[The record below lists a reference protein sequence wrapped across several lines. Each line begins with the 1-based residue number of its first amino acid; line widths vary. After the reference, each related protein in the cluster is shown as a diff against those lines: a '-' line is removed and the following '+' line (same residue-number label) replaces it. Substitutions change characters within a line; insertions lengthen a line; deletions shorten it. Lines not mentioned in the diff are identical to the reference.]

1 MKKKKWL
8 AMLLTVAM
16 VITMIPATVFAEG
29 SGEWGSDY
37 DDATEF
43 TISNEEELRAFSA
56 MVNEGKDFED
66 KTVKL
71 ANNITMSDENWI
83 PIGGSKSNSSAC
95 FAGIFDGQH
104 FVISGLSLK
113 IMGPQDNI
121 ALDTTG
127 AGLFGRVSGTV
138 KDVALN
144 ELDMCAPSTIG
155 SIASRLLNGAIV
167 SGCSVQG
174 TLSGVEYNGTFRG
187 NYMGG
192 IAGKISSNTTVKDCI
207 SNVTITSADYSGG
220 IAGATDTTCENVC
233 IENCVNEAVINGEI
247 GVGGII
253 GDADGRYK
261 QSVNLLNCTNKGAVN
276 GGSYHVGGIVGTAN
290 GTAISGCTNEG
301 SVTGT
306 YDTSIQ
312 LGNRG
317 VGGIVGNAVDKVE
330 VTDCRNSGNI
340 VAPQQEWVGG
350 IAGRLHQGSSV
361 NGCTNCGAIQGGD
374 RTGGIVGY
382 ADAYVDG
389 YQVAD
394 CANTGKVSGANA
406 VGGIVGHTSAS
417 NRENANISVTDC
429 TNSGSVSGDSAV
441 GGIVGDHSSSFA
453 IGADDVKTSA
463 TVSNCI
469 NTGSVPEGAGAIVG
483 NNNTNNNQ
491 AGKVES
497 NFWPDSVGL
506 NAVGSGA
513 GSAGESSNEVK
524 NNSSYDKDGNFNS
537 PVVDNE
543 GTEIPNL
550 SGSCEEFF
558 GGHACSDEWTI
569 DVEATCTTPGS
580 KSHHCTRCDAKT
592 DVTEIQATGHSYGE
606 PEWNWSEDGK
616 TCTATFT
623 CENDAAHEERPEV
636 TVTSAVKT
644 PATCTEKGVTTYTAT
659 VEFNGVT
666 YSNTKE
672 VTDIPELAHS
682 YKDGKCTVCGA
693 EDPDYIAPVDPS
705 AHVIT
710 AGANGVWQIGSSE
723 GLSFTSNAEYADFQK
738 VQVDGKDLAPSNY
751 TVKEGSTIVTLK
763 AEYLGTLSVGKH
775 TLAIVSETGTAT
787 TEFTIKA
794 AADSSSQTGDDFN
807 IALYAGLAILAAAGA
822 VGTGIYRRREQ

>member
-16 VITMIPATVFAEG
+16 VITMIPATVFAAR

-37 DDATEF
+37 DTATEF

-56 MVNEGKDFED
+56 MVNEGNDFAG

-71 ANNITMSDENWI
+71 TNNITMSDENWI
-83 PIGGSKSNSSAC
+83 PIGGSKSNSSSC

-104 FVISGLSLK
+104 FVISGLTLK
-113 IMGPQDNI
+113 IMGPQDTA

-138 KDVALN
+138 KDVVLK

-155 SIASRLLNGAIV
+155 SIASTLLDGAIV

-174 TLSGVEYNGTFRG
+174 TLSGVEYKGTFRG

-192 IAGKISSNTTVKDCI
+192 IAGKVSKNVCIKDCI
-207 SNVTITSADYSGG
+207 SNVIMTSANYSGG
-220 IAGATDTTCENVC
+220 IAGATDTTCENVR
-233 IENCVNEAVINGEI
+233 IENCVNEAVLNGEEN
-247 GVGGII
+247 VGGII
-253 GDADGRYK
+253 GDANGRYN
-261 QSVNLLNCTNKGAVN
+261 QSVNLVNCTNKGTVN

-317 VGGIVGNAVDKVE
+317 VGGIVGNAVDDVE
-330 VTDCRNSGNI
+330 LTDCQNSGDI
-340 VAPQQEWVGG
+340 VAPEQEWVGG

-361 NGCTNCGAIQGGD
+361 EGCTNSGAIQGGD
-374 RTGGIVGY
+374 KTGGIVGY

-389 YQVAD
+389 YQVAG

-429 TNSGSVSGDSAV
+429 TNSGAVSGDSAV

-453 IGADDVKTSA
+453 IGSNNVKTAA
-463 TVSNCI
+463 TVSGCI
-469 NTGSVPEGAGAIVG
+469 NTGSVPAGAGAIVG

-491 AGKVES
+491 AGKVER
-497 NFWPDSVGL
+497 NFWPESVGQ

-513 GSAGESSNEVK
+513 GSAEDPSNEVK
-524 NNSSYDKDGNFNS
+524 NNSSYDKDGNFKS
-537 PVVDNE
+537 PVVGDD
-543 GTEIPNL
+543 GTNIPNL

-558 GGHACSDEWTI
+558 GGHDYGEEWTT
-569 DVEATCTTPGS
+569 DKEATCTEAGS
-580 KSHHCTRCDAKT
+580 KHKVCNRCGTKGEI
-592 DVTEIQATGHSYGE
+592 TEIPALGH
-606 PEWNWSEDGK
+606 N
-616 TCTATFT
+616 
-623 CENDAAHEERPEV
+623 
-636 TVTSAVKT
+636 AVKT
-644 PATCTEKGVTTYTAT
+644 EAKAATCTEDGNIAYWYCDVCNKYFSDEALTTEISKEETVVKATGHDTELKNAKEATCTAEGYTGDKVCKVCGEVIEKGKA
-659 VEFNGVT
+659 
-666 YSNTKE
+666 
-672 VTDIPELAHS
+672 IPKLAHS

-693 EDPDYIAPVDPS
+693 ADPNYIPTEPGDED
-705 AHVIT
+705 T
-710 AGANGVWQIGSSE
+710 
-723 GLSFTSNAEYADFQK
+723 
-738 VQVDGKDLAPSNY
+738 
-751 TVKEGSTIVTLK
+751 
-763 AEYLGTLSVGKH
+763 
-775 TLAIVSETGTAT
+775 
-787 TEFTIKA
+787 
-794 AADSSSQTGDDFN
+794 DSPQTGDN
-807 IALYAGLAILAAAGA
+807 SNMALWIALLF
-822 VGTGIYRRREQ
+822 VSGTGLFGATAYSRKKKYSK

>member
-1 MKKKKWL
+1 MLKEKKWL
-8 AMLLTVAM
+8 AMLLAVAM
-16 VITMIPATVFAEG
+16 VFTIIPTTVFAVG
-29 SGEWGSDY
+29 NGEWGSDY
-37 DDATEF
+37 DTATEF

-56 MVNEGKDFED
+56 MVNEGKDFAG

-83 PIGGSKSNSSAC
+83 PIGGSKSNSSSC

-104 FVISGLSLK
+104 FVISGLTLK
-113 IMGPQDNI
+113 IMGPQDTA
-121 ALDTTG
+121 ALDATG

-138 KDVALN
+138 KDVTL
-144 ELDMCAPSTIG
+144 EGLDMCAPSTAG
-155 SIASRLLNGAIV
+155 SIASTLLEGAIV

-192 IAGKISSNTTVKDCI
+192 IAGKVSDNVCIKDCI
-207 SNVTITSADYSGG
+207 SNVTITSAAYSGG
-220 IAGATDTTCENVC
+220 IVGTTDNSCENVR
-233 IENCVNEAVINGEI
+233 IENCVNEADLDGTTN
-247 GVGGII
+247 VGGII
-253 GDADGRYK
+253 GSADGRSARNE
-261 QSVNLLNCTNKGAVN
+261 QIVTILNCMNRGKVN

-290 GTAISGCTNEG
+290 GTVISNCTNEG

-306 YDTSIQ
+306 YDASIQ

-317 VGGIVGNAVDKVE
+317 VGGIVGNAVDDVE
-330 VTDCRNSGNI
+330 LTDCRNSGDI

-361 NGCTNCGAIQGGD
+361 NGCTNSGAIQGD
-374 RTGGIVGY
+374 DKTGGVVGY

-453 IGADDVKTSA
+453 IGANNVQTSA

-469 NTGSVPEGAGAIVG
+469 NTGSVPAGAGAIVG

-497 NFWPDSVGL
+497 NFWPESVGQ

-513 GSAGESSNEVK
+513 GSAGDPSNEVK

-537 PVVDNE
+537 PVFGDD
-543 GTEIPNL
+543 GTKIPNL

-558 GGHACSDEWTI
+558 GGHDYGEEWTT
-569 DVEATCTTPGS
+569 DKEATCTEAGS
-580 KSHHCTRCDAKT
+580 KHKVCNRCGTKGEI
-592 DVTEIQATGHSYGE
+592 TEIPALGHNAVKTEEKAATCTKDGNITYWYCDVCNKYFSDETLTTEITKEETVVKASGHDTE
-606 PEWNWSEDGK
+606 LKKAKEA
-616 TCTATFT
+616 TCTA
-623 CENDAAHEERPEV
+623 E
-636 TVTSAVKT
+636 
-644 PATCTEKGVTTYTAT
+644 GYTGDKVCKVCGEI
-659 VEFNGVT
+659 VEQG
-666 YSNTKE
+666 KA
-672 VTDIPELAHS
+672 IPKLAHS

-693 EDPDYIAPVDPS
+693 ADP
-705 AHVIT
+705 
-710 AGANGVWQIGSSE
+710 
-723 GLSFTSNAEYADFQK
+723 
-738 VQVDGKDLAPSNY
+738 NY
-751 TVKEGSTIVTLK
+751 KPTEPENPDKGDTNVP
-763 AEYLGTLSVGKH
+763 
-775 TLAIVSETGTAT
+775 ETGDNGNMMLW
-787 TEFTIKA
+787 F
-794 AADSSSQTGDDFN
+794 
-807 IALYAGLAILAAAGA
+807 ALLF
-822 VGTGIYRRREQ
+822 VSGTGLFGATAYNRKKKYSK

>member
-1 MKKKKWL
+1 
-8 AMLLTVAM
+8 MLLTVAM
-16 VITMIPATVFAEG
+16 VITMIPATVFAAG

-37 DDATEF
+37 DTATEF

-56 MVNEGKDFED
+56 MVNEGEDFAG

-83 PIGGSKSNSSAC
+83 PIGGSKSNSSSC

-104 FVISGLSLK
+104 FVISGLTLK
-113 IMGPQDNI
+113 IMGPQDTA

-138 KDVALN
+138 QDVVLK
-144 ELDMCAPSTIG
+144 ELDMCAPSTAG
-155 SIASRLLNGAIV
+155 SIASTLLEGAIV

-187 NYMGG
+187 GYMGG
-192 IAGKISSNTTVKDCI
+192 IAGKVSDNVCIKDCI
-207 SNVTITSADYSGG
+207 SNVTITSAAYSGG
-220 IAGATDTTCENVC
+220 IAGATDTTCENVR
-233 IENCVNEAVINGEI
+233 IENCVNEADLDGTTN
-247 GVGGII
+247 VGGII
-253 GDADGRYK
+253 GSADGRSARNE
-261 QSVNLLNCTNKGAVN
+261 QIVTILNCMNRGKVD

-290 GTAISGCTNEG
+290 DTVISNCTNEG

-306 YDTSIQ
+306 YDASIQ

-317 VGGIVGNAVDKVE
+317 VGGIVGNAVDDVE
-330 VTDCRNSGNI
+330 LTDCQNSGDI
-340 VAPQQEWVGG
+340 VAPEQEWVGG

-361 NGCTNCGAIQGGD
+361 NGCTNNGDIQGGD

-382 ADAYVDG
+382 ADAYADG
-389 YQVAD
+389 YQVD
-394 CANTGKVSGANA
+394 GCANTGSVSGANA

-453 IGADDVKTSA
+453 VMNNVQTAA
-463 TVSNCI
+463 TVSGCI
-469 NTGSVPEGAGAIVG
+469 NTGSVPAGAGAIVG
-483 NNNTNNNQ
+483 NNNVEDGL

-497 NFWPDSVGL
+497 NFWPESVGQ

-513 GSAGESSNEVK
+513 GSAGDPSNEVK

-537 PVVDNE
+537 PVFGDDETN
-543 GTEIPNL
+543 IPNL

-558 GGHACSDEWTI
+558 DGHACSEEWTI

-606 PEWNWSEDGK
+606 PEWNWSEDAK
-616 TCTATFT
+616 TCTVTFA
-623 CENDAAHEERPEV
+623 CENYAAHEERPEV

-693 EDPDYIAPVDPS
+693 ADPDYVAPVGPS
-705 AHVIT
+705 APLIT

-723 GLSFTSNAEYADFQK
+723 GLSFTSSAEYADFQK
-738 VQVDGKDLAPSNY
+738 VQVDGKYLDPSNY

>member
-1 MKKKKWL
+1 MLKQKKWL
-8 AMLLTVAM
+8 AMLLAVA
-16 VITMIPATVFAEG
+16 VLITMIPTTVFAVG
-29 SGEWGSDY
+29 NGEWGSDY
-37 DDATEF
+37 DTATEF

-56 MVNEGKDFED
+56 MVNEGKDFAG

-83 PIGGSKSNSSAC
+83 PIGGSKSNSSSC

-104 FVISGLSLK
+104 FVISGLTLK
-113 IMGPQDNI
+113 IMGPQDTA

-138 KDVALN
+138 QDVVLK
-144 ELDMCAPSTIG
+144 ELDMCAPSTAG
-155 SIASRLLNGAIV
+155 SIASTLLEGAIV

-187 NYMGG
+187 GYMGG
-192 IAGKISSNTTVKDCI
+192 IAGKVSDNVCIKDCI
-207 SNVTITSADYSGG
+207 SNVTITSAAYSGG
-220 IAGATDTTCENVC
+220 IVGKTDNSCENVR
-233 IENCVNEAVINGEI
+233 IENCVNEADLDGTTN
-247 GVGGII
+247 VGGII
-253 GDADGRYK
+253 GSADGRSARNE
-261 QSVNLLNCTNKGAVN
+261 QIVTILNCMNRGKVD

-290 GTAISGCTNEG
+290 DTVISNCTNEG

-306 YDTSIQ
+306 YDASIQ

-317 VGGIVGNAVDKVE
+317 VGGIVGNAVDDVE
-330 VTDCRNSGNI
+330 LTDCRNSGDI

-361 NGCTNCGAIQGGD
+361 NGCTNNGDIQGGD

-382 ADAYVDG
+382 ADAYADG
-389 YQVAD
+389 YQVD
-394 CANTGKVSGANA
+394 GCANTGSVSGANA

-429 TNSGSVSGDSAV
+429 TNSGAVSGDSAV

-453 IGADDVKTSA
+453 IGANNVQTSA

-469 NTGSVPEGAGAIVG
+469 NTGSVPAGAGAIVG
-483 NNNTNNNQ
+483 NNNTNNDQ

-497 NFWPDSVGL
+497 NFWPESVGL

-513 GSAGESSNEVK
+513 GSAGESSNEVN

-537 PVVDNE
+537 PVVGND
-543 GTEIPNL
+543 GIEIPNL

-558 GGHACSDEWTI
+558 GGHAYSEEWTI

-580 KSHHCTRCDAKT
+580 KSRHCTRCDAKT
-592 DVTEIQATGHSYGE
+592 DVTEIQAIGHQTE
-606 PEWNWSEDGK
+606 LQKAKD
-616 TCTATFT
+616 
-623 CENDAAHEERPEV
+623 
-636 TVTSAVKT
+636 
-644 PATCTEKGVTTYTAT
+644 ATCTEEGYTGDKVCT
-659 VEFNGVT
+659 VCG
-666 YSNTKE
+666 E
-672 VTDIPELAHS
+672 VVEQGTVIAKLPHNFE
-682 YKDGKCTVCGA
+682 DGKCTVCGA
-693 EDPDYIAPVDPS
+693 IDSTFKP
-705 AHVIT
+705 VIT
-710 AGANGVWQIGSSE
+710 AGANGEWQKDNKD
-723 GLSFTSNAEYADFQK
+723 GLSFTSNAAFGDFQK
-738 VQVDGKDLAPSNY
+738 VQVDGKDLDASNY

-763 AEYLGTLSVGKH
+763 AEYLGTLSAGTH

-794 AADSSSQTGDDFN
+794 AATDDESSQTPDADKDDTNTPQTGDDSNMAIWF
-807 IALYAGLAILAAAGA
+807 ALLFVSGSALFGA
-822 VGTGIYRRREQ
+822 TAYSRKKKYSK